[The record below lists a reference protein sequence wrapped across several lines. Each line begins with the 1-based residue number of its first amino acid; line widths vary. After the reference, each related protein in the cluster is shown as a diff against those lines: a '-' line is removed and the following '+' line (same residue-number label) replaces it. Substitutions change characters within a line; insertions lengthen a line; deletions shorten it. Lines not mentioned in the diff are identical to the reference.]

1 MNLSEYID
9 KYEDHNDEF
18 STSDMN
24 KPKENDLPK
33 DDNNDEN
40 CKTPSGNTN
49 ADKLKEI
56 FGDIFVIPSEK
67 EGTLGIKHTSIFE
80 WLKEEFV
87 PIKQD
92 SEQDSDMSIGDMIN
106 FLKKNRLTEID

>member
-9 KYEDHNDEF
+9 KYEDHNYE
-18 STSDMN
+18 SSISDMN
-24 KPKENDLPK
+24 KSKESDLPK

-40 CKTPSGNTN
+40 CKIPSSSNTN

-67 EGTLGIKHTSIFE
+67 EGTLGVKHTSVFE

-87 PIKQD
+87 PI
-92 SEQDSDMSIGDMIN
+92 EQSANMSIGDMLN
-106 FLKKNRLTEID
+106 FLKKNRRAEID

>member
-1 MNLSEYID
+1 MNLSEYIE
-9 KYEDHNDEF
+9 KYEDHSHEF
-18 STSDMN
+18 SILDTH
-24 KPKENDLPK
+24 KFKESDLPK

-40 CKTPSGNTN
+40 CKIPSSSNTN

-67 EGTLGIKHTSIFE
+67 EGTLGVKHTSVFE

-87 PIKQD
+87 PI
-92 SEQDSDMSIGDMIN
+92 EQPSDMSIGEMLN
-106 FLKKNRLTEID
+106 FLKKNRITEID

>member
-9 KYEDHNDEF
+9 KYEDHNYE
-18 STSDMN
+18 SSISDMN
-24 KPKENDLPK
+24 KSKESDLPK

-40 CKTPSGNTN
+40 CKIPSSSNTN

-67 EGTLGIKHTSIFE
+67 EGTLGVKHTSVFE
-80 WLKEEFV
+80 WLKE
-87 PIKQD
+87 
-92 SEQDSDMSIGDMIN
+92 
-106 FLKKNRLTEID
+106 